1 MTYRGYLVWIAWLMV
16 VYASSVACLSATRET
31 TSQEALS
38 PALAKIQSEQAKGRT
53 MIQNNCQSIRK
64 SIETRNFLDWHG
76 LPQECTAQQL
86 FPNILEDLTDRP
98 VRPLGDD
105 FSPAKFVL
113 LELAGYY
120 RAMAS
125 FREDQLILFDAMN
138 PDLPGGFLPLHKEL
152 GEPAT
157 RLDWHY
163 GTLSIP
169 TGEWIYPERGI
180 TIFLNTTSDKAL
192 HIALY
197 QPTTLLKY
205 QRSLRPH
212 LQKHVRP
219 LRVS

>member
-1 MTYRGYLVWIAWLMV
+1 ML
-16 VYASSVACLSATRET
+16 VYASSVACLSATRKT
-31 TSQEALS
+31 KSQEALT
-38 PALAKIQSEQAKGRT
+38 PAITKTQTKQAKGRN
-53 MIQNNCQSIRK
+53 MIQNNCESIRK
-64 SIETRNFLDWHG
+64 SIETRDFLDWHG
-76 LPQECTAQQL
+76 LPQGCTAQQL
-86 FPNILEDLTDRP
+86 FPNIPDDLTDRP

-120 RAMAS
+120 RPMAS
-125 FREDQLILFDAMN
+125 FREHQLILFDAMN
-138 PDLPGGFLPLHKEL
+138 PELSGGFLPLHKDL

-157 RLDWHY
+157 RLNWYY

-169 TGEWIYPERGI
+169 TGEWVYPERGI

-197 QPTTLLKY
+197 QPTTLLEY

-212 LQKHVRP
+212 LQKHVRH
-219 LRVS
+219 LR